1 MKGLFPHVCK
11 PIGYALLIL
20 SVFIPLLLSMFGLVH
35 DKSLLLIKLGMKLSI
50 WVSLFMI
57 FLSRTKDESEETANF
72 RSKAMK
78 FALSFLGNLLCVFAH
93 QSIFRREHQSGR
105 QFHRYH
111 LYGFKCSL
119 F

>member
-78 FALSFLGNLLCVFAH
+78 FALYFGESVMCFCSSKHFSTGTSIWQTIPSVSFIWF
-93 QSIFRREHQSGR
+93 
-105 QFHRYH
+105 
-111 LYGFKCSL
+111 
-119 F
+119 